1 LITSVIVSITIAVL
15 ILPLFAVANQASAQ
29 NAAQTAT
36 VERAHAYGDLLGALY
51 MDEIRSARDL
61 AAYPAVGA
69 FYQQV
74 VHRQPTW
81 PEVHGAYLF
90 GARGQL
96 RLGLQLRPTGPA
108 LILPST
114 PTGLQAGNTMALG
127 RALARTLTHN
137 AEGHVLSFGAGAGPL
152 GDLYLFEPVT
162 NPTHRV
168 IGAVVLRVDNQ
179 AVIGHVVTPGSV
191 LLVAPPFIV
200 SSATPGLARHR
211 QVQVLGDTPARA
223 LRDPSIVSG
232 LTPVVDTHLGS
243 RTIVARPG
251 TFLDRGGSTLAGAGV
266 LENLP
271 DFRTVVYSPAPTFL
285 GALAQPARAPA
296 PRAAGW
302 VDIVLIVVVILIGG
316 AVIQVM
322 YQRSRVKVATAA
334 IEEQRT
340 ELLTEDILNVSQAL
354 TVAREGDLTVE
365 VPAAE
370 SEVGLIALMVNG
382 LLADYSQMVAGIIR
396 ASRAVQQGALRVDEG
411 VRTIVDSAAQQSTEM
426 TTTAGTVEVLAA
438 SAAAVQEATRRATE
452 LASDASRSVE
462 QGQEAVGRI
471 GESVD
476 SIKEAAIGTTREF
489 KRLQEDS
496 IRLTALVSSVKSNA
510 ENLDMQAANAALEA
524 RHLGTE
530 TGSAFAT
537 NIGRLA
543 RQAQETLADAETAVR
558 SVIASIDA
566 VNRRIERISEQVRL
580 GVDEVRSV
588 RANFEDITTTNQAL
602 VQFIEQVA
610 GSAHAQ
616 ATNAQ
621 RVATSITAI
630 AATFRQFN
638 EMLVA
643 SGDEMAHMRLI
654 VADLQE
660 SVSTL
665 KVDGTLLAEVSDE
678 GGAPSVKSAA

>member
-1 LITSVIVSITIAVL
+1 VIVSITIAVL

-29 NAAQTAT
+29 IAAQTAT
-36 VERAHAYGDLLGALY
+36 VERAHAYGDLLGVRY

-61 AAYPAVGA
+61 AAIP
-69 FYQQV
+69 
-74 VHRQPTW
+74 R
-81 PEVHGAYLF
+81 
-90 GARGQL
+90 ARP
-96 RLGLQLRPTGPA
+96 R
-108 LILPST
+108 
-114 PTGLQAGNTMALG
+114 ALG
-127 RALARTLTHN
+127 
-137 AEGHVLSFGAGAGPL
+137 
-152 GDLYLFEPVT
+152 
-162 NPTHRV
+162 
-168 IGAVVLRVDNQ
+168 Q
-179 AVIGHVVTPGSV
+179 A
-191 LLVAPPFIV
+191 
-200 SSATPGLARHR
+200 
-211 QVQVLGDTPARA
+211 
-223 LRDPSIVSG
+223 
-232 LTPVVDTHLGS
+232 
-243 RTIVARPG
+243 
-251 TFLDRGGSTLAGAGV
+251 
-266 LENLP
+266 
-271 DFRTVVYSPAPTFL
+271 
-285 GALAQPARAPA
+285 
-296 PRAAGW
+296 AAGW
-302 VDIVLIVVVILIGG
+302 VDVVLIVVVILIGG
-316 AVIQVM
+316 AVFQVM
-322 YQRSRVKVATAA
+322 YQRRRVKAATAA

-340 ELLTEDILNVSQAL
+340 ERLTEDILNVSQAL
-354 TVAREGDLTVE
+354 TLAREGDLTVE

-396 ASRAVQQGALRVDEG
+396 ASRAVQQGALRVDDG

-426 TTTAGTVEVLAA
+426 TTMAGTVEALAA

-580 GVDEVRSV
+580 GVDEVRAV
-588 RANFEDITTTNQAL
+588 RANFEDITTTNQAS

-621 RVATSITAI
+621 RVAASII
-630 AATFRQFN
+630 AMATTFRQFN

-654 VADLQE
+654 VANLQE

-678 GGAPSVKSAA
+678 GDAPSVESAA